1 MATQDLLLFVT
12 QPNRGENMTKENKD
26 EGTLK
31 TRAFT
36 YEVKMIV
43 QILAEDEKEARS
55 RLDNQGGYVT
65 SREVALKDT
74 IPLFNGK
81 TEE

>member
-1 MATQDLLLFVT
+1 
-12 QPNRGENMTKENKD
+12 MTKNKD
-26 EGTLK
+26 EGNLP
-31 TRAFT
+31 TRAYT
-36 YEVKMIV
+36 YEVKMVV

-65 SREVALKDT
+65 SREVALKDS

-81 TEE
+81 EKDK

>member
-1 MATQDLLLFVT
+1 MS
-12 QPNRGENMTKENKD
+12 KEKD
-26 EGTLK
+26 TGTLA
-31 TRAFT
+31 THAYT
-36 YEVKMIV
+36 YEVMMVV

-65 SREVALKDT
+65 SRKVTLKDS

-81 TEE
+81 DKEN

>member
-1 MATQDLLLFVT
+1 MS
-12 QPNRGENMTKENKD
+12 KD
-26 EGTLK
+26 KDTGTLI
-31 TRAFT
+31 THAYT
-36 YEVKMIV
+36 YEVVMVV

-65 SREVALKDT
+65 SRKVVLKDS

-81 TEE
+81 DKEN